1 MTTTGILPTYQ
12 RFVNGVPVP
21 FSRRYFRPREKYVI
35 LLAVLTF
42 GLVFFGTF
50 FFLPEFRGT
59 NNAADSV
66 YKVYDQIKRAGP
78 ELLIPPPP
86 YLSDSKES
94 LRLMRHDDDSGD
106 LDPHVLDD
114 REKLK
119 AKIDLDG
126 ELKVLERPDM
136 GLQQKTSSTASK
148 PNVNLPEPNAG
159 GGDLVDEGVPQESR
173 IVTVPPAL
181 SDHYPL
187 VTRGEDSDP
196 VTKERRNKV
205 KEVRRIII
213 VINYITYFLL
223 TTYNSLPYTFL
234 LKLGIS
240 VLLYETVFAS
250 EYYEHLHVVRFFFF
264 N

>member
-12 RFVNGVPVP
+12 RYVNGVPVP
-21 FSRRYFRPREKYVI
+21 FSRRYFRPREKCVI
-35 LLAVLTF
+35 ILAVLTF

-50 FFLPEFRGT
+50 FFLPEFRGS
-59 NNAADSV
+59 NNTADSV

-86 YLSDSKES
+86 YLSDAKEA
-94 LRLMRHDDDSGD
+94 LRVIRHDDESADV
-106 LDPHVLDD
+106 DPHVLDD

-119 AKIDLDG
+119 AKIDQDG

-148 PNVNLPEPNAG
+148 PNNNLPDPNAG
-159 GGDLVDEGVPQESR
+159 RELVEDILPLESR
-173 IVTVPPAL
+173 ILTVPPAL

-187 VTRGEDSDP
+187 VTHGEDSDS
-196 VTKERRNKV
+196 VARERRNKV
-205 KEVRRIII
+205 KEVSTDLSI
-213 VINYITYFLL
+213 FL
-223 TTYNSLPYTFL
+223 TFL
-234 LKLGIS
+234 RNIKSSSSHRL
-240 VLLYETVFAS
+240 FA
-250 EYYEHLHVVRFFFF
+250 Y

>member
-35 LLAVLTF
+35 ILAVLTF

-86 YLSDSKES
+86 YLSDSREAI
-94 LRLMRHDDDSGD
+94 RLVRHDDDSAD
-106 LDPHVLDD
+106 VDPHILDD

-119 AKIDLDG
+119 AKIEQDG

-136 GLQQKTSSTASK
+136 GLQLKTSSTSSK
-148 PNVNLPEPNAG
+148 PNNNLPEPNV
-159 GGDLVDEGVPQESR
+159 GGDRVNEGVPQESR
-173 IVTVPPAL
+173 IVTVPPAF

-187 VTRGEDSDP
+187 VNRGEDSDP
-196 VTKERRNKV
+196 VARERRNKV
-205 KEVRRIII
+205 KEVR
-213 VINYITYFLL
+213 
-223 TTYNSLPYTFL
+223 
-234 LKLGIS
+234 
-240 VLLYETVFAS
+240 ETS
-250 EYYEHLHVVRFFFF
+250 G
-264 N
+264 

>member
-35 LLAVLTF
+35 ILAVLTF

-86 YLSDSKES
+86 YLSDTKEAV
-94 LRLMRHDDDSGD
+94 RLVRHDDDSAD
-106 LDPHVLDD
+106 VDPHIIDD

-119 AKIDLDG
+119 AKIEQDG

-148 PNVNLPEPNAG
+148 PNHNLPEPNAA
-159 GGDLVDEGVPQESR
+159 GDHVEGVLQESR

-187 VTRGEDSDP
+187 ISHGEDSDA
-196 VTKERRNKV
+196 VARERRNKV
-205 KEVRRIII
+205 KEVRKNT
-213 VINYITYFLL
+213 INSF
-223 TTYNSLPYTFL
+223 
-234 LKLGIS
+234 
-240 VLLYETVFAS
+240 VL
-250 EYYEHLHVVRFFFF
+250 
-264 N
+264 